1 MSRATTVL
9 CLCLTCSFVSWGQA
23 SNSQAPVST
32 PKAKAHDSVTVSA
45 GIPKEQLENE
55 NRYNA
60 AFAAAAEAKK
70 SQAYGDAF
78 QRFQIAEELTDRLT
92 ETRYV
97 SLQETLEQEA
107 DCLLFLKRY
116 EEAENAYKKR
126 TEALRIW
133 TDEYD
138 GAYAHNFINLAIVRG
153 LQGDWSSADAYSQ
166 QAMKAYDKVIEHF
179 SAQGNP
185 GEIATA
191 ERRAKATDMYWVG
204 LIYFR
209 ENKLDESLATLDLAF
224 TSASELHA
232 SSKNLTA
239 IASAG
244 RDIALQ
250 LGHQGEKAKWQNRLD
265 SLASSGSA
273 PQPK

>member
-1 MSRATTVL
+1 VNL
-9 CLCLTCSFVSWGQA
+9 GQ
-23 SNSQAPVST
+23 T
-32 PKAKAHDSVTVSA
+32 PSPQNPISSPKIKAHDSVRVSA

-55 NRYNA
+55 DKYRA
-60 AFAAAAEAKK
+60 AFAAAIDAKK
-70 SQAYGDAF
+70 SQKYEIALQDF
-78 QRFQIAEELTDRLT
+78 QEAERLTGRLT

-107 DCLLFLKRY
+107 DCLLVLKRY
-116 EEAENAYKKR
+116 EEAENVYKKR

-153 LQGDWSSADAYSQ
+153 LQGDWPSADAYSQ
-166 QAMKAYDKVIEHF
+166 QAMKAYDKVIDHF
-179 SAQGNP
+179 SGKDDPA
-185 GEIATA
+185 EIAIA
-191 ERRAKATDMYWVG
+191 ERRAKAIDMYWVG

-209 ENKLDESLATLDLAF
+209 ENKPDDCFATLDRAF

-232 SSKNLTA
+232 TPKNLAT

-244 RDIALQ
+244 RDIAIQ
-250 LGHQGEKAKWQNRLD
+250 SGRPDEVAKWKNRLE
-265 SLASSGSA
+265 SLASSGAA
-273 PQPK
+273 PRPN